1 MVEVAQTL
9 TNGAPDTNLS
19 QGITDWVV
27 SLDVFTVTTSAG
39 SGNVCKTL
47 SQCLFQ
53 SVENLEI
60 FNEKPALDI
69 TGSPC

>member
-1 MVEVAQTL
+1 MVEVAQPL
-9 TNGAPDTNLS
+9 TNGAPETNQS

-47 SQCLFQ
+47 SQ
-53 SVENLEI
+53 SVANLEI